1 MINRQDSFIA
11 QDVKTKK
18 THCYIA
24 HWTKKHGTFNEQKQQ
39 VYLWRQEVKKKMESK
54 EILSLIRFFFLL
66 FFNKKAVHLQI
77 TQPKLVAV
85 ITTSF

>member
-39 VYLWRQEVKKKMESK
+39 VYLWRQEVKKNGIKRD
-54 EILSLIRFFFLL
+54 LITHTFFF
-66 FFNKKAVHLQI
+66 FFFSLTKKLYI
-77 TQPKLVAV
+77 YK
-85 ITTSF
+85 